1 MKPLYLLLI
10 ILFWI
15 GLFFGSLYFPKWEF
29 LSLDDKTLSI
39 FTWGDV
45 LEPSV
50 IEEFEKET
58 GIKVHF
64 NFYYSNEELAVK
76 LQATK
81 GEGYDLIVPSDYA
94 VKILAREGL
103 LKEIDK
109 SQLTFWNQLNPALL
123 NQFFDPGN
131 RYSIPFEWEIYGL
144 GINVQALPH
153 VDPSW
158 KLVFDPPSEYKIT
171 MINDPIEAVAFSSFY
186 LFGPKESLTP
196 LEVENIKTLLTKQKK
211 WVEAYTQNRGDYFL
225 ATKNCP
231 LVLTTNQN
239 AARTMRQFSFVD
251 FIVPKEGTFI
261 SIENFCIPKASDKE
275 KLVYKLINFLY
286 TKESMKK
293 HYIKYHFY
301 PALNVPLKEFEDN
314 PRFDSMVRASEIAP
328 EKIHFLHKLL
338 PQRELQELW
347 IEVKN

>member
-1 MKPLYLLLI
+1 MKSLYRLLI
-10 ILFWI
+10 VLFWI
-15 GLFFGSLYFPKWEF
+15 GLFFGILYFPKWKF
-29 LSLDDKTLSI
+29 LSLDDKSISI
-39 FTWGDV
+39 FTWGEI

-50 IEEFEKET
+50 IKAFEKET
-58 GIKVHF
+58 GIKVHL

-81 GEGYDLIVPSDYA
+81 GEGYDLVLPSDYA
-94 VKILAREGL
+94 VKILADEGL
-103 LKEIDK
+103 LKPIDK
-109 SQLTFWNQLNPALL
+109 SQLTFWNKLNPSLL

-144 GINVQALPH
+144 GINTEALPQ

-158 KLVFDPPSEYKIT
+158 NLIFNPPLRYKIT

-186 LFGPKESLTP
+186 LFGPRESLNS
-196 LEVENIKTLLTKQKK
+196 LEIESVKTLLTKQKK

-231 LVLTTNQN
+231 LVLTTNPN
-239 AARTMRQFSFVD
+239 AAKTMKQFPFVD
-251 FIVPKEGTFI
+251 FFLPKEGTFI
-261 SIENFCIPKASDKE
+261 SIENLCIPRASDKE
-275 KLVYKLINFLY
+275 ELIYQLINFLY
-286 TKESMKK
+286 TEESMKK
-293 HYIKYHFY
+293 HYKKYYFY
-301 PALNVPLKEFEDN
+301 PALNIPLHEFEDDA
-314 PRFDSMVRASEIAP
+314 RLDSLIQASKISP
-328 EKIHFLHKLL
+328 EKTHFLHKLL